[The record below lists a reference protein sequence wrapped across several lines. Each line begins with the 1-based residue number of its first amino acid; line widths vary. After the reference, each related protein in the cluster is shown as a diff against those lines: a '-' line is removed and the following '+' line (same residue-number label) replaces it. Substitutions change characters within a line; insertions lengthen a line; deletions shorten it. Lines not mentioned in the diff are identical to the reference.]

1 MSNEE
6 LTAETCKMKR
16 VIDVE
21 LSKLVNSLEPM
32 LAPQAKYALL
42 SEGKRLRPLIVLF
55 AAQSVGGDWK
65 KAVSLALAFE
75 LIHSS
80 SLIHDD
86 IIDKESLR
94 RGKRALYSNWSVNS
108 AILTGDFLIAYA
120 VYLSSGYGER
130 ILKLIS
136 ESAIEL
142 CRGEYMDLTLK
153 VASTAKEYF
162 EMIELKSASLFRAT
176 ASCGALVGS
185 SSPKEFECL
194 SNFGK
199 NFGIAYQLRDDL
211 LDLKA
216 RKGQSSEDLKKGRVT
231 LPLIHLYSISN
242 SAEKKA
248 IDKLLQM
255 ATAKDTIKSGSAIKD
270 TLKRL
275 EEAGS
280 IAYCKKKLAEYCRMT
295 VTNLAPLKE
304 SPYKD
309 SLIQMSKSL
318 KRSSPK
324 E

>member
-6 LTAETCKMKR
+6 LTAETRKMKA

-42 SEGKRLRPLIVLF
+42 SEGKRLRPLIVLLS
-55 AAQSVGGDWK
+55 AQSVGGDWK
-65 KAVSLALAFE
+65 KAVSLALTFE
-75 LIHSS
+75 LIHTS

-86 IIDKESLR
+86 IIDKEKLR

-136 ESAIEL
+136 ESAIDL

-153 VASTAKEYF
+153 LASTEKEYF
-162 EMIELKSASLFRAT
+162 RMIESKSSSLFRAA
-176 ASCGALVGS
+176 ASCGASVGS
-185 SSPKEFECL
+185 SSQKEFECL

-199 NFGIAYQLRDDL
+199 NFGISYQLRDDL
-211 LDLKA
+211 LDLKP
-216 RKGQSSEDLKKGRVT
+216 RNGQSSEDLKKGRVT
-231 LPLIHLYSISN
+231 LPLIHLYSNGS

-248 IDKLLQM
+248 IDKLLHM
-255 ATAKDTIKSGSAIKD
+255 ATAKDAVKSSSAIKD
-270 TLKRL
+270 IIKRL
-275 EEAGS
+275 EDAGS
-280 IAYCKKKLAEYCRMT
+280 IAYCKKKLAEYCQMT
-295 VTNLAPLKE
+295 AASLAPLKE

-309 SLIQMSKSL
+309 ALFQMSKSL
-318 KRSSPK
+318 KRSSS
-324 E
+324 ED

>member
-1 MSNEE
+1 
-6 LTAETCKMKR
+6 MKR

>member
-1 MSNEE
+1 MPNEE
-6 LTAETCKMKR
+6 LPAEACKMKA
-16 VIDVE
+16 VIDAE
-21 LSKLVNSLEPM
+21 LSKLVNSFEPM

-42 SEGKRLRPLIVLF
+42 SEGKRLRPLIVLLS
-55 AAQSVGGDWK
+55 AQSVGGDWK
-65 KAVSLALAFE
+65 KAVSLALTFE
-75 LIHSS
+75 LIHTS

-86 IIDKESLR
+86 IIDKEKLR
-94 RGKRALYSNWSVNS
+94 RGRRALYSNWSVNS

-153 VASTAKEYF
+153 LASTEKEYF
-162 EMIELKSASLFRAT
+162 QMIESKSASLFKAA

-185 SSPKEFECL
+185 SSPKELECL

-199 NFGIAYQLRDDL
+199 NFGMAYQLRDDL
-211 LDLKA
+211 LDLKP
-216 RKGQSSEDLKKGRVT
+216 RKGQSSQDLKKGQVT
-231 LPLIHLYSISN
+231 LPLIHLCGISN

-248 IDKLLQM
+248 IDKLLHM
-255 ATAKDTIKSGSAIKD
+255 ATTRDTAMSSAAIKD
-270 TLKRL
+270 ALKRL

-280 IAYCKKKLAEYCRMT
+280 IAYCKKKLSEYCRMT
-295 VTNLAPLKE
+295 VASLAPLEE

-309 SLIQMSKSL
+309 ALIQMSKSL
-318 KRSSPK
+318 KRSTLK
-324 E
+324 D

>member
-6 LTAETCKMKR
+6 LTAETRKMKA

-42 SEGKRLRPLIVLF
+42 SEGKRLRPLIVLLST
-55 AAQSVGGDWK
+55 QSTGGDWK
-65 KAVSLALAFE
+65 KAVSLALTFE
-75 LIHSS
+75 LIHTS

-86 IIDKESLR
+86 IIDKEKLR

-153 VASTAKEYF
+153 LASTEKEYY
-162 EMIELKSASLFRAT
+162 EMIESKSSSLFKAA

-185 SSPKEFECL
+185 SSQKEFECL

-211 LDLKA
+211 LDLKP
-216 RKGQSSEDLKKGRVT
+216 RNGQSSEDLKKGRVT
-231 LPLIHLYSISN
+231 LPLIHLYSNGS

-248 IDKLLQM
+248 IDKLLRM
-255 ATAKDTIKSGSAIKD
+255 ATAKDTVKSSSAIKD
-270 TLKRL
+270 ILKRL
-275 EEAGS
+275 EDAGS
-280 IAYCKKKLAEYCRMT
+280 IAYCKKKLAEYCQMT
-295 VTNLAPLKE
+295 AASLAPIIE
-304 SPYKD
+304 SPYKGA
-309 SLIQMSKSL
+309 LFQMSKSL
-318 KRSSPK
+318 KRSSS
-324 E
+324 ED